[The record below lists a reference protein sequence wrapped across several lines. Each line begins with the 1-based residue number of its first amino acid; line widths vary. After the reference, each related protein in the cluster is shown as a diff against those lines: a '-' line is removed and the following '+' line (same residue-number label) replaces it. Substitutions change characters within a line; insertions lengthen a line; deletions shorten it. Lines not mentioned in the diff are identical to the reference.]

1 MDSDRLSSFSFFFSF
16 SFPFFPFVKSYFIL
30 FVVSCF
36 CVSLFFTM
44 SMIFPC
50 DGTPSSHRRVSGEC
64 FWDFSRVKVEKKNM
78 KKWKFTKK
86 RWQVVA
92 SSPTKMTVE
101 EGQLWLI
108 ITDKNQTK
116 AGKQPAK
123 LGVSTTEDWTKHLR
137 FIATNGYCDGAS
149 QFANW
154 AWCSFLWVLDSILST
169 LGCMRDATAD

>member
-1 MDSDRLSSFSFFFSF
+1 MW
-16 SFPFFPFVKSYFIL
+16 

-36 CVSLFFTM
+36 YVSLFFTI
-44 SMIFPC
+44 SIIYPC
-50 DGTPSSHRRVSGEC
+50 DWTPSSHVIEEFSGKVFEISAGWKLRR
-64 FWDFSRVKVEKKNM
+64 KNM

-101 EGQLWLI
+101 EGQLWF

-116 AGKQPAK
+116 AGQQPTK

-137 FIATNGYCDGAS
+137 FIATNGYSDGAS